1 MEELKTFLQAEFP
14 AVDFSR
20 TDLIESGT
28 LDSITL
34 VSLISALEEKYDIEI
49 TMDYIVPDN
58 FDSVEAMWN
67 MIEELA

>member
-1 MEELKTFLQAEFP
+1 MEELKTFLQEEFS
-14 AVDFSR
+14 AIDFNR

-67 MIEELA
+67 MVEELA